1 MTASQKSALLADLF
15 TTSTHDGVAFSLLR
29 HTIGASDLSGSLY
42 SYDNNTDPSLA
53 NFNLQPAGNSML
65 SWIAQFKTINPAIKL
80 LGSVWSPPG
89 WMKLNGVMDG
99 TTVNNNINT
108 AYAGSLAQYFV
119 KYIQAFASG
128 GVAVDAITIQ
138 NEPLNSQSGYPTMY
152 IAADQ
157 STSLIQNNVGPALR
171 AAGLST
177 QIWAYD
183 HNTGKGSYW

>member
-1 MTASQKSALLADLF
+1 
-15 TTSTHDGVAFSLLR
+15 
-29 HTIGASDLSGSLY
+29 
-42 SYDNNTDPSLA
+42 
-53 NFNLQPAGNSML
+53 
-65 SWIAQFKTINPAIKL
+65 
-80 LGSVWSPPG
+80 
-89 WMKLNGVMDG
+89 MKLNGVMDG